1 MAKKE
6 LDRFDTKAKRNM
18 RISTKLML
26 FIGAGVVI
34 SSIGVCILSL
44 GIFYSKMIDNTIED
58 LNHTADG
65 VELYIT
71 SRENDLSHY
80 SKLFA
85 RNSELLNAIE
95 YDSSYALQHAV
106 KSFVDDSEIDFMF
119 VTDSR
124 GRVLKG
130 GGVNVTDGVDVS
142 YIGTV
147 ANALS
152 GEPSIGIEG
161 VANFNYAIIASEPIY
176 INGKVFGTVVTGY
189 DLSTTHII
197 DYISRS
203 YNVECTVLKNDIRT
217 ATTLTDSDGNSL
229 AGTKLDDSFVEETVL
244 HDGNAFAGPVDIS
257 GRSYYGYYFPITSGD
272 GKITGMFFIAK
283 SIDSIEAIRAKTGTI
298 VIPVVCILCA
308 LIITIG
314 GFFVRWLMWRI
325 SNVTNTLKDMA
336 SGDADLTKR
345 VKLLIRDEIGDL
357 VIQFDFF
364 CDKLQQI
371 VGEIKNSK
379 ENLYS
384 AGSQMSETTTETSSS
399 ISNIIQ
405 NLSNIRNQISFQN
418 DSVHQTADSV
428 SEISNSITALND
440 MIEKQ
445 VSGVNEATAAVEEM
459 VGNIASVNTSVDKM
473 AVSFEELTAN
483 AQTGFS
489 KQQDVNDQI
498 TSIEGQSKMLQE
510 ANSVIA
516 SIAEQ
521 TNLLA
526 MNAAI
531 EAAHAGEAGKGFSV
545 VADEIR
551 KLSETSSLQS
561 KTIGEQLDKIRDS
574 ITNVV
579 SSATESGKALALVSN
594 KIHET
599 DQLVVQIKGAMNE
612 QQIGSEQIVNS
623 LKDMNESTNNVRSS
637 SKQMED
643 RNEKIMNEIN
653 SLKEITV
660 KMRDSMS
667 NMSEGAERI
676 SAAEESLSDISQKL
690 KDSIDKI
697 GSEIDL
703 FKV

>member
-44 GIFYSKMIDNTIED
+44 GIFNSKMIDNTIED

-176 INGKVFGTVVTGY
+176 INGKIFGTVVTGY
-189 DLSTTHII
+189 DLSTNHII

-283 SIDSIEAIRAKTGTI
+283 NIDSIEAVRAKTGTI

-445 VSGVNEATAAVEEM
+445 VNGVNEATAAVEEM

-483 AQTGFS
+483 AQAGFS

-579 SSATESGKALALVSN
+579 SSATESGKVLALVSN

-599 DQLVVQIKGAMNE
+599 NQLVVQIKGAMNE
-612 QQIGSEQIVNS
+612 QQIGSEQIVLS

-676 SAAEESLSDISQKL
+676 SAAEESLSDISHKV

-703 FKV
+703 FKI

>member
-44 GIFYSKMIDNTIED
+44 GIFNSKMIDNTIED

-95 YDSSYALQHAV
+95 YDSSYALQHTL
-106 KSFVDDSEIDFMF
+106 KSFADDSEIDFMF

-130 GGVNVTDGVDVS
+130 GGINVTDGVDVS

-152 GEPSIGIEG
+152 GESSIGIEG

-189 DLSTTHII
+189 DLTTTHII

-244 HDGNAFAGPVDIS
+244 HEGNAFAGPVSIS

-283 SIDSIEAIRAKTGTI
+283 NIESIEAIRAKTGTI

-325 SNVTNTLKDMA
+325 YNVTNTLKDMA

-379 ENLYS
+379 EALYS

-428 SEISNSITALND
+428 SEISNSITVLND

-459 VGNIASVNTSVDKM
+459 VGNIASVNSSVDKM

-483 AQTGFS
+483 AQAGFS

-551 KLSETSSLQS
+551 KLSETSSQQS
-561 KTIGEQLDKIRDS
+561 KTIGDQLDKIRDS

-579 SSATESGKALALVSN
+579 SSATESGEALALVSN

-599 DQLVVQIKGAMNE
+599 DQLVVQIKSAMNE

-676 SAAEESLSDISQKL
+676 SAAEESLSDISHKV

>member
-44 GIFYSKMIDNTIED
+44 GIFNSKMIDNTIED